1 MLVDYGT
8 FPLKKWG
15 RKGNDNM
22 IVLTLKKKK
31 RIRDCLMLIICARF
45 YDILGYFNKLYFMFS
60 LPVMLGKSG

>member
-15 RKGNDNM
+15 RKGNDNNM

-31 RIRDCLMLIICARF
+31 NQRLLDANYLCRIL
-45 YDILGYFNKLYFMFS
+45 
-60 LPVMLGKSG
+60 